1 MRSPRWPRK
10 TLKGAQTL
18 VIGNSELIFYMIVSN
33 TEPLSQQALIL
44 PQIRT
49 LLLEPLDSVG
59 IAPGSVR
66 TPLYVSPYR
75 LDME

>member
-1 MRSPRWPRK
+1 MRGPRGPRK
-10 TLKGAQTL
+10 TLKTAPTL
-18 VIGNSELIFYMIVSN
+18 IIGISELMFYMIVCN

-49 LLLEPLDSVG
+49 LLLEPLNSVS
-59 IAPGSVR
+59 IAPGSAR
-66 TPLYVSPYR
+66 TPLYVSYYR